1 MQLTICQCLNNCYKK
16 ISKLAIVSDN
26 CRACR
31 SVRNGCIKLDCLGCW
46 SFSSHYTN
54 DWFDFIERCRTFFQL
69 LFRISAVCAVQVTYA
84 QRRKK
89 RKTNS
94 HIKYIADQKHPK
106 SDSSAHMMIY
116 EPASQWSVPP
126 FQIIPKNAFASNV
139 SLPYFWRAH
148 FTWWITQ
155 SVLFKFIK
163 AKAIR
168 YSLKYRTESKQRTLS
183 SW

>member
-54 DWFDFIERCRTFFQL
+54 DWFDFIECYRTFFQL
-69 LFRISAVCAVQVTYA
+69 LFASAVCVCRTSDIRAET
-84 QRRKK
+84 KEG
-89 RKTNS
+89 KTNS
-94 HIKYIADQKHPK
+94 HINCNADQKHPK

-126 FQIIPKNAFASNV
+126 LRIISKNAFASNV

-168 YSLKYRTESKQRTLS
+168 YSLVYRTESKQRTLT